1 MNKREIGKL
10 GEDIAVKFF
19 ESQNIKII
27 KRNYFTKF
35 GEIDLIGFEN
45 KTIIFIE
52 VKLRYSSGFGVPY
65 ESVNQKK
72 LDRLRKSAL
81 MFLSENNYGEIDC
94 RFDVLSLQYIPVDES
109 FKVEWFKDQ
118 IFFDDN

>member
-52 VKLRYSSGFGVPY
+52 VKLRYNYSFGVPY
-65 ESVNQKK
+65 EAVNQKK
-72 LDRLRKSAL
+72 LERLRKSAL
-81 MFLSENNYGEIDC
+81 MFLAENNYGETDC